1 MLYRPPYEHPL
12 DRLEH
17 QLRQARSVT
26 SDLVSQMIAQACVR
40 FAVQSPGAKAKVDR
54 LIASSAWT
62 DAALA
67 LLALELPQ
75 WSVRR
80 LIRDDCEWLC
90 SLSRTPALPPDLDET
105 VEATHE
111 VLPLAVLLALLKA
124 RRAASAQVARSVAV
138 PQVRPLTDH
147 VVCTDNFS

>member
-1 MLYRPPYEHPL
+1 MLHRPPYEHPL

-17 QLRQARSVT
+17 QLQQARSVT
-26 SDLVSQMIAQACVR
+26 SDLVTQMIAQACVR
-40 FAVQSPGAKAKVDR
+40 FAALSPGAKGKVDR

-62 DAALA
+62 DAALG

-80 LIRDDCEWLC
+80 LIRDDGEWLC
-90 SLSRTPALPPDLDET
+90 SLSRAPALPPDLDET

-111 VLPLAVLLALLKA
+111 VLPLAILLALLEA
-124 RRAASAQVARSVAV
+124 HRTGPARAARPTAV

-147 VVCTDNFS
+147 VVCSDNFS

>member
-1 MLYRPPYEHPL
+1 MPRWRSRNPYNVGARSVSLLYGALPIFSARLSHWIGSPCREGAMLYRPPYEHPL

-26 SDLVSQMIAQACVR
+26 SDLASQMIAQACVR

-54 LIASSAWT
+54 LIASRAWT
-62 DAALA
+62 DAAFA
-67 LLALELPQ
+67 LLALELQQ

-80 LIRDDCEWLC
+80 LIRADCEWLC

-105 VEATHE
+105 V
-111 VLPLAVLLALLKA
+111 
-124 RRAASAQVARSVAV
+124 
-138 PQVRPLTDH
+138 
-147 VVCTDNFS
+147 